1 MLYRF
6 KSQAAAEVVFLGET
20 GEALLRMLGKA
31 PSATGVIT
39 LANLP
44 DAIRTLQL
52 AMQSPVTTVTSPQD
66 DTRVSGTHGDSAD
79 CPVRLQQRL
88 LPMINLMQRSL
99 AERKDVVWGA

>member
-20 GEALLRMLGKA
+20 GEALLHMLGKT
-31 PSATGVIT
+31 PSPKGVIT
-39 LANLP
+39 VAELP

-52 AMQSPVTTVTSPQD
+52 AMQSPVTTEATISD
-66 DTRVSGTHGDSAD
+66 DTGPTGPNADSAEA
-79 CPVRLQQRL
+79 PVRLQQRL

-99 AERKDVVWGA
+99 AEQKDVVWGT